1 MKRTIIIL
9 ACACL
14 VIGAIFVFM
23 LNSHQAKAQVA
34 SQNQGVDEGYNNDPY
49 DVRGCVWRNDFLDD
63 GSINYHQE
71 EQQAPP
77 EFYIESKPIDA
88 NDVCDFYSADD
99 WTKLKNKGESALWP
113 VGCFNPLLSP
123 GGVVPIGSFHWNTNY
138 DTWDEFYYIAMGAFN
153 KRQDPPNV
161 DLRVATKSPAQGA
174 EFTINAVPLRYSSG
188 LSKLLFGW
196 ASKLPNKKFVSQQ
209 GLVAGGREL
218 TEADVKDF
226 NFPTGSQTNL
236 DSCRRITRTVAN
248 PRVNDT
254 DNDGMDDNWEK
265 RYAPNGDIRNFKPE
279 DDPDNDGIDLTDPMI
294 LAQNNKPLED
304 SDGLPIPSPDAYD
317 GSRVTPDTTAKSAPG
332 DGLFTNM
339 EEYIWGTNPE
349 DSDTDDDGFP
359 DEADIVGLGQSS
371 FNQTSEI
378 AQGAANLDRMTYRV
392 TTVGISTL
400 VDEHNTGHKK
410 ILIDSD
416 ERTII
421 AGVQEDLQASVYNVN
436 LTPHATDVS
445 GTSQLNDGKDVFV
458 EADAFQTE
466 GDKAVLEYAWFV
478 EFRNAGSIKIS
489 DRVQVPPT
497 SEFTKE
503 DMQTEVGRL
512 GRYTFRHPLTEL
524 LQYVPSNY
532 EFDNKSGSLIY
543 ITAEISNLVTH
554 EFASKRIPI
563 SIGSDQT
570 MTLQITDLDT
580 GKTMAAE
587 DYALQ
592 YCHNAEAA
600 GISLPSFCKL
610 PTTSLNQILPWIVFQ
625 GSRVEV
631 TAQPIQAEQNNLHY
645 EWYVNDQKVD
655 EAYGPDSED
664 NKLVLY
670 PEQAVRSYDIMVK
683 GFTKDQY
690 RNEIFNGQINLA
702 VEGPQVAITPNI
714 ITPTAGGAVQLTGQ
728 LLNFPEINVA
738 GYAWS
743 ITKPDGSK
751 EAQTGKQ
758 ISLSGLEAG
767 TYQATLT
774 IEYQGDNNVKRT
786 LTQQKDIV
794 VGSGT
799 ITAQAKIRQV
809 FASMASIVSVKSAWL
824 YRFALVVCV
833 VLVGLLTFLGYIRF
847 KPQK

>member
-1 MKRTIIIL
+1 MKRTIFIL
-9 ACACL
+9 ACVCL
-14 VIGAIFVFM
+14 VIGALFVFM
-23 LNSHQAKAQVA
+23 SDSHQAQAQVA

-49 DVRGCVWRNDFLDD
+49 DGRGCVWRNDFRDD

-77 EFYIESKPIDA
+77 EFYIESKPIKA

-99 WTKLKNKGESALWP
+99 WVKLKDKGESALWP
-113 VGCFNPLLSP
+113 AGCFNPLT
-123 GGVVPIGSFHWNTNY
+123 GVGAIPMGSFHWNTNY
-138 DTWDEFYYIAMGAFN
+138 DTWDEFYYVAMGAYN

-161 DLRVATKSPAQGA
+161 DLRVATKSPGKGND
-174 EFTINAVPLRYSSG
+174 FTIIAAPLRYSSG
-188 LSKLLFGW
+188 LSKILFGW
-196 ASKLPNKKFVSQQ
+196 ASKLPNQKFVSQQ

-218 TEADVKDF
+218 SEADVKDF

-236 DSCRRITRTVAN
+236 DTCRRITRTVSN

-279 DDPDNDGIDLTDPMI
+279 DDPDNDGIDLTDPTI
-294 LAQNNKPLED
+294 LGQENKPLED
-304 SDGLPIPSPDAYD
+304 SEGTPIPSPDAYD

-332 DGLFTNM
+332 DGVFTNM
-339 EEYIWGTNPE
+339 EEYIWGTNPV
-349 DSDTDDDGFP
+349 DSDSDDDGFP

-371 FNQTSEI
+371 FNQVSEV

-416 ERTII
+416 EKTII

-436 LTPHATDVS
+436 LTPNATNVT
-445 GTSQLNDGKDVFV
+445 GTSQLNDGKDVYV

-466 GDKAVLEYAWFV
+466 GDKAVLEYAWYV
-478 EFRNAGSIKIS
+478 EFRNAGSVKIS

-497 SEFTKE
+497 PEFTS
-503 DMQTEVGRL
+503 DDIQTEVGRL
-512 GRYTFRHPLTEL
+512 GRYTFRHPITEL
-524 LQYVPSNY
+524 LKYVPSNY

-543 ITAEISNLVTH
+543 ITVEISNLVTH
-554 EFASKRIPI
+554 EFATKRIPI

-570 MTLQITDLDT
+570 MTLQITDLNT

-592 YCHNAEAA
+592 YCHNAQTNGFA
-600 GISLPSFCKL
+600 IPSFCKL

-631 TAQPIQAEQNNLHY
+631 TAQPIQADQNNLHY
-645 EWYVNDQKVD
+645 EWYVNEQKVD
-655 EAYGPDSED
+655 EAFGPDSED

-670 PEQAVRSYDIMVK
+670 PEQAVKSYDIMVR

-690 RNEIFNGQINLA
+690 RNEIFNGQVNLA
-702 VEGPQVAITPNI
+702 VEGPQVAIVSNVLTPV
-714 ITPTAGGAVQLTGQ
+714 AGSSVQLTGK
-728 LLNFPEINVA
+728 LLNFPEVNVA
-738 GYAWS
+738 SYTWS
-743 ITKPDGSK
+743 ITRPDGSK
-751 EAQTGKQ
+751 ETQTGKQ
-758 ISLSGLEAG
+758 ISLPDLQAG
-767 TYQATLT
+767 TYLTTLT
-774 IEYQGDNNVKRT
+774 VVYQGDNNSQRT
-786 LTQQKDIV
+786 LTQQNDIV